1 MIRHWFEP
9 EKCFIEYGV
18 IHVPCETS
26 STIVMVTTIFNSKQF
41 YISMK
46 YRKEYL
52 HARYGLHSNKK
63 SKCCNDKVKHSM
75 LSHISCVVIQ
85 GKLGISL

>member
-1 MIRHWFEP
+1 MIQHWFEP

-18 IHVPCETS
+18 IHVPACETL

-41 YISMK
+41 YISKK

-52 HARYGLHSNKK
+52 HARYGLHSNEKK
-63 SKCCNDKVKHSM
+63 AN
-75 LSHISCVVIQ
+75 VVMI
-85 GKLGISL
+85 K